1 MGRFQRPETAGSPP
15 SPQPAWCSVRVQL
28 VFQTDLLEIDLACQ
42 AIELS
47 SKNPN
52 PTRGENAARGDGR
65 HQNFDLSEHQMR
77 FSSLLP
83 GDKVVFLQ
91 NLQNCNGTRRS
102 HVDLC
107 VSHV

>member
-15 SPQPAWCSVRVQL
+15 SLQPAWCSVRVQL

-52 PTRGENAARGDGR
+52 PTRGENAGSARR
-65 HQNFDLSEHQMR
+65 WASSKLRSER
-77 FSSLLP
+77 AS
-83 GDKVVFLQ
+83 DEVFLFAA
-91 NLQNCNGTRRS
+91 RRQS
-102 HVDLC
+102 CFLAELAEL
-107 VSHV
+107 